1 MCENSKKKSAYYEL
15 MLYGTY
21 NKDYWLIIQ
30 IKENANFGVSG
41 SILYAIIWVEC
52 CGHLRRI

>member
-30 IKENANFGVSG
+30 IKENAT
-41 SILYAIIWVEC
+41 LEC
-52 CGHLRRI
+52 LDQFYTR